1 MNYSKRIL
9 RLLMVERGY
18 YVSMGEEEEH
28 QERNLMM
35 WEAVNKV
42 EVMLQVRS
50 ETRKVERAIQFLN
63 EVESHVIRDA
73 KMAVKIIK
81 EPT

>member
-1 MNYSKRIL
+1 
-9 RLLMVERGY
+9 MVERGY
-18 YVSMGEEEEH
+18 YVLVGEEEEH

-35 WEAVNKV
+35 WEAVSKV
-42 EVMLQVRS
+42 EAMLQVRS
-50 ETRKVERAIQFLN
+50 ETRIVERTIQFLN

-73 KMAVKIIK
+73 KMAVKIIE